1 MEDNEI
7 KKKIA
12 FKKDLIEKLTKKIAK
27 SKVSSIIIH
36 IVLFVI
42 IVFFIKFFSSKINSE
57 SFFDF
62 LSIGYVQN
70 GIIILLAAILIFSA
84 KNHSQKDKD
93 YLKKLQKEISAL
105 EGEN

>member
-7 KKKIA
+7 EKKIT
-12 FKKDLIEKLTKKIAK
+12 FKKDLVEKLTKKIAK
-27 SKVSSIIIH
+27 SKISSIIIH
-36 IVLFVI
+36 VVLFLI
-42 IVFFIKFFSSKINSE
+42 IAFLIKFFSSKIDSE

-84 KNHSQKDKD
+84 KNNSQKDKD
-93 YLKKLQKEISAL
+93 YLKKLQKEISNL